1 MHHDK
6 LGGGSEAALAAPG
19 APDPRSHSG
28 GNTGASQ
35 ASVKK
40 EPGESQHRDRGSGRY
55 SPPDFGYHHHS
66 RVSPVSHHSP
76 AYHGYHVDK
85 SLLPPTLS
93 GPHSTDL
100 HSQKFDFFRPNAGV
114 DTSEHARGLQTN
126 GLCWNMMMMMMMMMM
141 MSQSQWS
148 ISVIVNSM
156 YPQQLCI
163 SFLLVFL
170 YNAFFRN
177 EKCNLKV

>member
-1 MHHDK
+1 MEIKIKIFEAFSSILLAFIGLQRFSFSVSDKKSESKSAGLMHHDK

-40 EPGESQHRDRGSGRY
+40 EPGEAQHRDRGSGRY

-114 DTSEHARGLQTN
+114 DTGEHARGLQTN
-126 GLCWNMMMMMMMMMM
+126 GLC
-141 MSQSQWS
+141 
-148 ISVIVNSM
+148 
-156 YPQQLCI
+156 
-163 SFLLVFL
+163 
-170 YNAFFRN
+170 
-177 EKCNLKV
+177 